1 MKPDTDFL
9 NLPERQRI
17 IELVLDARTLAE
29 IEAAT
34 EELHAWLQLHPE
46 DVGIQEAFESLSL
59 MRDIAEEQNAER
71 IRDEQAA

>member
-46 DVGIQEAFESLSL
+46 DVGIQEGFESLSL